1 MLNTEKIKEIE
12 EALKRDQVFLKCI
25 NEAISFSGKES
36 GHSNASPIEDVITN
50 VLIESCGAIKSEK
63 SRELGDCYIDSN
75 YINIKFG
82 AEKFG
87 QPNMCSMN
95 RILTAF
101 VEDSIIDSYYIIK
114 VKLDSAGGYSV
125 KVFDMLD
132 YIDVLIWNSGTGQ
145 IMIKELDFYKLEGER
160 QQLSVTEKK
169 IKIIDLYKKGMVEHI
184 ELRKKQ
190 LDKRLAKLSKL
201 GHNTGI

>member
-12 EALKRDQVFLKCI
+12 EVLKCDQVFLKCI

-50 VLIESCGAIKSEK
+50 ALIENCGAIKSEK

-95 RILTAF
+95 RILAAF
-101 VEDSIIDSYYIIK
+101 VEESIIDSYYIIK

-125 KVFDMLD
+125 RVFDMLD
-132 YIDVLIWNSGTGQ
+132 YIDVLIWNAGTGQ

-160 QQLSVTEKK
+160 EQLSVSEKK
-169 IKIIDLYKKGMVEHI
+169 RKIIDLWNKGMVEHI

-190 LDKRLAKLSKL
+190 HDEKLAKLSKL
-201 GHNTGI
+201 GYNTSI